1 MVIAI
6 DGYSGTGK
14 SSTAKVIAKELGF
27 NYIDTGAMYRAVALY
42 FLENNVISADDK
54 SVESALENIVVS
66 FKNVN
71 DINTTFLNGKSVED
85 QIRSMEVSSKVSE
98 VAALPLVRRKLVQLQ
113 RLMGEKG
120 SVVMDG
126 RDIGTNVFPHADL
139 KLFMT
144 ASVEVRAQRRQLELS
159 QKGENHDLESIAKNL
174 SERDHIDSSRAENPL
189 VKALDAVEID
199 TSFLTFDQQ
208 VQKILEICKELI

>member
-42 FLENNVISADDK
+42 FLENNVISSDDE
-54 SVESALENIVVS
+54 SVKKALENILVT
-66 FKNVN
+66 FENVN
-71 DINTTFLNGKSVED
+71 DMNTTFLNGKSVED

-98 VAALPLVRRKLVQLQ
+98 VAALPLVRRKLVVLQ

-126 RDIGTNVFPHADL
+126 RDIGTNVFPNADL

-144 ASVEVRAQRRQLELS
+144 ASVEVRALRRQLELS
-159 QKGENHDLESIAKNL
+159 QKGENCDLESIANNL

-189 VKALDAVEID
+189 VKASDAVEID
-199 TSFLTFDQQ
+199 TSSLTFDEQ

>member
-54 SVESALENIVVS
+54 SVENALENIVVS

-189 VKALDAVEID
+189 VKASDAVEID

-208 VQKILEICKELI
+208 VQKILGICKELI